1 MLSTFIRLSG
11 QRPHILVSFIVT
23 LQHNSIRIGGGPA
36 NLVSRQ
42 IVDYRIKFPCF
53 EFQNMHCISQISPL
67 LFKYYMTIIR
77 GYKKSC
83 KNMVP
88 WYLRYTAFFKDN
100 LGNFDQF
107 IMGLTQK
114 EYN

>member
-53 EFQNMHCISQISPL
+53 EFQNMHCISQISAL

-77 GYKKSC
+77 RVVELVSKIDSI
-83 KNMVP
+83 
-88 WYLRYTAFFKDN
+88 F
-100 LGNFDQF
+100 
-107 IMGLTQK
+107 
-114 EYN
+114 